1 MCTLS
6 SSGTVCIRVIKHYV
20 LSSLNKV
27 VDCSRLH
34 VYSPC
39 MLNDTLSITYFCFM
53 EAASK
58 LQLAIQNGS
67 SSWQQ
72 FLQNI
77 SDIFQLISL
86 TLPCLSEF
94 ITCCHALS
102 TRLDL
107 CLSVNVLPWQPHFYY
122 IRLCSLLHYID
133 WVHSYPVCLLNSQEV
148 VTPNISCMILVTAV

>member
-1 MCTLS
+1 
-6 SSGTVCIRVIKHYV
+6 
-20 LSSLNKV
+20 
-27 VDCSRLH
+27 
-34 VYSPC
+34 
-39 MLNDTLSITYFCFM
+39 M

-107 CLSVNVLPWQPHFYY
+107 CPSVNVLPWQPHFYC
-122 IRLCSLLHYID
+122 IILCSLLNYID
-133 WVHSYPVCLLNSQEV
+133 WVHNYPVCLLNSQEV